1 MLMVYETARVQVN
14 SFHDKPQINRSQNQS
29 QNIKY
34 TDIISFKKETFKNK
48 SYS

>member
-1 MLMVYETARVQVN
+1 MVCGTARVQVN
-14 SFHDKPQINRSQNQS
+14 SFHDKPQLKRSQNQS

-34 TDIISFKKETFKNK
+34 TDIISFKTETFKNI